1 MVAPSFLSTLFF
13 SLVVAAQTVEQKAS
27 LSQLR
32 FAKRVSANLN
42 NIVNLDRLRVN
53 AIKGFNNFGVISS
66 SADNVGVTYIAS
78 VGVGR
83 PPTNCKWLQHLATD

>member
-1 MVAPSFLSTLFF
+1 MVAPFFLSALFF
-13 SLVVAAQTVEQKAS
+13 ALAAAAQTIERKAS

-32 FAKRVSANLN
+32 FSKRVSASLY

-53 AIKGFNNFGVISS
+53 AIKGFNVFEVINS
-66 SADNVGVTYIAS
+66 SAENIGVTYIAS

-83 PPTNCKWLQHLATD
+83 PPTICK